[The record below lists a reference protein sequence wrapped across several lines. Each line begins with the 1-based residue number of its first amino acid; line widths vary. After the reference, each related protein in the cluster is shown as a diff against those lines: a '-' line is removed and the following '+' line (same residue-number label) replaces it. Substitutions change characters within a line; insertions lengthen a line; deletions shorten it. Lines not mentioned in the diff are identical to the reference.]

1 MPGVDRQRVGEV
13 LIRASGASLILERKL
28 SALVAHD
35 YRAGFGRLDSS
46 GLLNLLE
53 PSPGLSSPGVRGG
66 EVVELSAS
74 ADRGLT
80 LSLRD
85 G

>member
-13 LIRASGASLILERKL
+13 LVRASGASLILERKL
-28 SALVAHD
+28 SALVAYD

-53 PSPGLSSPGVRGG
+53 PSPGLGSPGGCRTLRFSGPGG
-66 EVVELSAS
+66 SRSRSAT
-74 ADRGLT
+74 ADRQL
-80 LSLRD
+80 
-85 G
+85 